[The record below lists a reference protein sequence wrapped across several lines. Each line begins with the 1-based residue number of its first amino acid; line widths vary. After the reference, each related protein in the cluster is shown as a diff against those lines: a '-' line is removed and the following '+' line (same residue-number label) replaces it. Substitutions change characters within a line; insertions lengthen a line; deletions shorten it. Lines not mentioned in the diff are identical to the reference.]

1 MSDTILKSRICSC
14 EDDATAT
21 TSKGDPPPDP
31 ALESWLSGAWLL
43 LAPAVG
49 EGATFVGCA
58 DVANV
63 SVAPGSTT
71 KPPVDWLAFGR
82 LDGFAS
88 AVSDVDDDDDAAAVP
103 VDSTISNDEVAVV
116 IAASVLVST
125 DTRVVVALVVLELL
139 VVTLTPG
146 HSALGPRPFWKT
158 PMMETSLTSTP
169 AQPFETAISILAR
182 PCTHAALQTAV
193 DPSVEVKSLATQP
206 SILEL
211 YTAAHCEGRLSMR
224 GVKLERLIVAEVVL
238 ASTVRP
244 RIAMRSVEKPIAR
257 SLWNVVG
264 GLRIRPRS
272 VVRDADVG
280 TPLGKVCESD

>member
-1 MSDTILKSRICSC
+1 MSDATLMSKTCSC

-21 TSKGDPPPDP
+21 TSNGDPPPDP
-31 ALESWLSGAWLL
+31 ALESWPSGAWLL
-43 LAPAVG
+43 LAPAVE

-58 DVANV
+58 DVVNV

-71 KPPVDWLAFGR
+71 KPPVDWLALGR
-82 LDGFAS
+82 LDGSAS
-88 AVSDVDDDDDAAAVP
+88 AVFDVDDAAAVP

-116 IAASVLVST
+116 AASVLVST
-125 DTRVVVALVVLELL
+125 DTRLVVALVVLELL

-158 PMMETSLTSTP
+158 PMMETSLTSTL
-169 AQPFETAISILAR
+169 AQPFETAVSILAR

-211 YTAAHCEGRLSMR
+211 YTAAHCEGRLSIR
-224 GVKLERLIVAEVVL
+224 GVKLERLMVAEAVL
-238 ASTVRP
+238 ANTPRP
-244 RIAMRSVEKPIAR
+244 RIAMRSVEKPIAK

-264 GLRIRPRS
+264 GLLLDHQ
-272 VVRDADVG
+272 V
-280 TPLGKVCESD
+280 L